1 MKKQENMKL
10 FRLGI
15 TAFCVILAALVCWFL
30 LADSASIVAFFK
42 NLSQI
47 LMPFV
52 YGAVMAYI
60 LSPLCGRFEKILKK
74 AIPRKE
80 GLCRGLSI
88 TFSLLSALLVVV
100 LLFLLVIPS
109 VSQSIIYIVSALP
122 GQIDAAVQQ
131 LHDLLATY
139 PQLQESWDALSERI
153 SSDVSAWL
161 KTDLLSAAQS
171 MIGNVSVQVI
181 GIITVL
187 KNLFL
192 GILVSVYF
200 LGCRKKFAVQARMI
214 LHALFPKKWADAIE
228 EEVHYADRMFNGFLV
243 GRVIDSAII
252 ALICFAAFSIFRFD
266 SALLVSVIVGVTNI
280 IPVFGPYL
288 GAIPCALILLLESP
302 LHCLI
307 FLVFIVILQLVDGNV
322 IGPRILGQT
331 TGVSSFWVLFSV
343 MLFGGLWGL
352 VGMIV
357 GVPVFAVIYDVIR
370 KLTYFGLNARKRYDL
385 LSPADPDGMNEKGGD
400 GSDHADIAQNV

>member
-1 MKKQENMKL
+1 MKL
-10 FRLGI
+10 LRLGF
-15 TAFCVILAALVCWFL
+15 TAFGVILAALVCWFL
-30 LADSASIVAFFK
+30 LVHSVSIAAFFGD
-42 NLSQI
+42 LLQI
-47 LMPFV
+47 LMPFL
-52 YGAVMAYI
+52 YGAVIAYI
-60 LSPLCGRFEKILKK
+60 LSPLCGKFEKVLKK
-74 AIPRKE
+74 AMPRKD

-88 TFSLLSALLVVV
+88 ALSLLSALLVIV
-100 LLFLLVIPS
+100 LLILLVIPG
-109 VSQSIIYIVSALP
+109 VARSIIYIISVLP
-122 GQIDAAVQQ
+122 GQIDSAVQQ

-139 PQLQESWDALSERI
+139 PQLQESWDALSEKI
-153 SSDVSAWL
+153 SSDVSTWL
-161 KTDLLSAAQS
+161 KTDLLSAAQN
-171 MIGNVSVQVI
+171 MIGSVSVQVI
-181 GIITVL
+181 GIVTVF

-192 GILVSVYF
+192 GILVSVYL
-200 LGCRKKFAVQARMI
+200 LGCRRKFAVQARMI

-228 EEVHYADRMFNGFLV
+228 EEVHYADRMFHGFLV

-288 GAIPCALILLLESP
+288 GAIPCALILLLENP

-307 FLVFIVILQLVDGNV
+307 FLIFIVILQMVDGNV

-357 GVPVFAVIYDVIR
+357 GVPVFAVIYDIIR
-370 KLTYFGLNARKRYDL
+370 KLTYYGLHRRKRYDL
-385 LSPADPDGMNEKGGD
+385 LPQGKADEKTAED
-400 GSDHADIAQNV
+400 DERSDDMDIAKKA